1 MGEILA
7 GYDLQP
13 TTWVYIASLMIVG
26 IFFKFSRVLSV
37 RNLDLL
43 ALLAIAPG
51 MLLVAAGRGLLAP
64 LVAPDPTSDREQL
77 GFWWLFL
84 MTGFFSVRLLLDTL
98 MVRRPLL
105 TPNLST
111 GGLTF
116 TLAALLVFLS
126 ANVLTGKVRPGF
138 ESGPSAA
145 ACTTLTA
152 WLGDGPADQPED
164 ARSQAWRTATTRG
177 AAVAVQL
184 LIVAGLIV
192 LGARHYDNVQTGVAA
207 AAWYV
212 LMPYT
217 AEATAC
223 LDHFLPGLL
232 LLWAVVCY
240 RRPVAAGVLL
250 AVAAGL
256 IWYPLLLL
264 PLWCAFYARR
274 GLLRFLGGALATL
287 GAMALILVLAAD
299 HPTQWLHH
307 WRQMFGFGV
316 LVPQQC
322 RGFWEQH
329 DLVFRLP
336 VMVALAAVAISM
348 GLWPAQKNLAAL
360 LSCTAALAAGAQF
373 VHPYDGG
380 LYLGWYLPLL
390 IAVVLRPNLED
401 RVAEATV
408 RDVKPP
414 KWLERLTAR
423 RSRIPSSA
431 PTEDKAT
438 DPGSAEA
445 AGKNAAAQAN
455 PIPAQ
460 PAPEPPAAANG

>member
-26 IFFKFSRVLSV
+26 IFFKFNRVLSV
-37 RNLDLL
+37 RNLDLS
-43 ALLAIAPG
+43 AMLAIAPG

-64 LVAPDPTSDREQL
+64 LVAPDSSSGREQL

-138 ESGPSAA
+138 EPAPAGA
-145 ACTTLTA
+145 ACTALTA
-152 WLGDGPADQPED
+152 WLGDAPDDQPQD
-164 ARSQAWRTATTRG
+164 TRSQAWRTATMRG

-287 GAMALILVLAAD
+287 GVMALILVVVAD
-299 HPTQWLHH
+299 QPAQWLHH
-307 WRQMFGFGV
+307 WRQIFGFGV
-316 LVPQQC
+316 LAPQQC
-322 RGFWEQH
+322 RGFWEYY
-329 DLVFRLP
+329 DLVFRMP
-336 VMVALAAVAISM
+336 VMVALVAVAVSM
-348 GLWPAQKNLAAL
+348 GIWPAQKNLAAL
-360 LSCTAALAAGAQF
+360 LSCTAALAAGSQF

-380 LYLGWYLPLL
+380 LHLGWYLPLL

-408 RDVKPP
+408 REVKPP
-414 KWLERLTAR
+414 KWTERLMVWRWRKGLPAATVEGA
-423 RSRIPSSA
+423 A
-431 PTEDKAT
+431 EANAAGKAAA
-438 DPGSAEA
+438 AEA
-445 AGKNAAAQAN
+445 A
-455 PIPAQ
+455 PHP
-460 PAPEPPAAANG
+460 PRSVPEPPAAAHQ

>member
-43 ALLAIAPG
+43 AMLAIAPG

-64 LVAPDPTSDREQL
+64 LVPPDPSAQREQL
-77 GFWWLFL
+77 GYWWLFV

-138 ESGPSAA
+138 EPAPSAS
-145 ACTTLTA
+145 ACTALTA
-152 WLGDGPADQPED
+152 WLGDPPADQPED
-164 ARSQAWRTATTRG
+164 ARRQAWRAALTRG

-240 RRPVAAGVLL
+240 RRPALAGVLL

-274 GLLRFLGGALATL
+274 GLLRFLGGALAAL

-299 HPTQWLHH
+299 HPAQWLHH

-316 LVPQQC
+316 LAPQQC
-322 RGFWEQH
+322 RGFWEHH

-336 VMVALAAVAISM
+336 VMVALAAAAVSM

-414 KWLERLTAR
+414 KWLERLLPWRAGNAL
-423 RSRIPSSA
+423 PA
-431 PTEDKAT
+431 PASQGAHE
-438 DPGSAEA
+438 PPPAEA
-445 AGKNAAAQAN
+445 LPKPVADRADRG
-455 PIPAQ
+455 PAK
-460 PAPEPPAAANG
+460 PDAEPPPAAGG